1 MVMLDGIPDQP
12 AAEAHRKAELDTF
25 ANYRVSKE
33 VWKGYGHWD
42 EAKAQSVMATV
53 IAAQPKIEAVF
64 TEDAMALG
72 VLRAFQNANRRV
84 AIMTGEAQKG
94 FLKAWKKERDAG
106 NPMKVF
112 VQVNPPDIS
121 RTALGFAVRLAQG
134 WKLKPLPDN
143 TFYFPI
149 TKTVTSETLDGVLDS
164 MKAKPDGYFLAQWLS
179 EPELDALFE
188 KPSKKRPGSPAG
200 KQFPESSGE
209 RRG

>member
-53 IAAQPKIEAVF
+53 IAAQPKIDAVF

-84 AIMTGEAQKG
+84 AIMTGVAQKG
-94 FLKAWKKERDAG
+94 SIKAWQQERDSG
-106 NPMKVF
+106 HTMKVF
-112 VQVNPPDIS
+112 VKVNQPDNS
-121 RTALGFAVRLAQG
+121 RHALGCVVRLSQG
-134 WKLKPLPDN
+134 WKLKPLQ
-143 TFYFPI
+143 
-149 TKTVTSETLDGVLDS
+149 L
-164 MKAKPDGYFLAQWLS
+164 
-179 EPELDALFE
+179 
-188 KPSKKRPGSPAG
+188 
-200 KQFPESSGE
+200 E
-209 RRG
+209 RA